1 MAYVQSFFQLIN
13 DGGLLS
19 CATKKV
25 TGKVHSTMSPESSS
39 KIYSFIL
46 FFFVLWMNVFSKLLR
61 VHHRSFFL
69 NTLIFVSID
78 RIMKRVFTMT
88 FLNDFKISKVIES
101 GYSDQ
106 IHGFTISV
114 PVHVLPV
121 FRQLL
126 LRNRNISSKS
136 FFWNKWT
143 QHADSR

>member
-88 FLNDFKISKVIES
+88 FLNDLKVIES
-101 GYSDQ
+101 GYSDE

-114 PVHVLPV
+114 PVHILPV
-121 FRQLL
+121 SRQLL
-126 LRNRNISSKS
+126 LRNRKISSKS
-136 FFWNKWT
+136 FFWNEWT